1 MIEVEVYPRYMAHQL
16 RTQLNAT
23 IVGKLIEINKKK
35 ESFIIETDPDGN
47 CTIMQLN
54 STSRSY
60 SPRMKKLDPS
70 PLASFTR
77 CEGSARTERSSSC
90 EATLA
95 SALISVRFSI
105 R

>member
-47 CTIMQLN
+47 TISMQPN
-54 STSRSY
+54 SMSKSC
-60 SPRMKKLDPS
+60 SPRMKRSDLS
-70 PLASFTR
+70 RVASFTKY
-77 CEGSARTERSSSC
+77 EGCARMGRNSN
-90 EATLA
+90 
-95 SALISVRFSI
+95 
-105 R
+105 